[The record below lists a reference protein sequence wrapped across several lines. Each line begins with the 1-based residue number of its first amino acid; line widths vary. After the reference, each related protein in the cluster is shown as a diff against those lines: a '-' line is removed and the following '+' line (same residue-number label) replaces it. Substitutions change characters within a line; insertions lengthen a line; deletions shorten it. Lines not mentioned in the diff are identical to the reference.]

1 MPNNSAVGAPSDK
14 GADTAQSVTE
24 HCNHLPALN
33 NKKTFPQLTAKKK
46 FAVLFFRLPDRFQV
60 TAGLFKSW
68 AGASLPDSIPCKHG
82 IYCPLMDLLSSD
94 EFP

>member
-1 MPNNSAVGAPSDK
+1 MSRYSPECNRALQSSA
-14 GADTAQSVTE
+14 
-24 HCNHLPALN
+24 C
-33 NKKTFPQLTAKKK
+33 PQQQENISTINCKKK
-46 FAVLFFRLPDRFQV
+46 KKKIAVLFFRLPDRFQV